1 MNKSVILIRQH
12 VYLNSFLCIVQ
23 SICDSIGEI
32 GVSRTDGGRHSLQRR
47 DDLVKR
53 LQLVG
58 FLSLLDDVL
67 VGDRPGDQI
76 SVVANALLYGLQVII
91 QVSK

>member
-1 MNKSVILIRQH
+1 MKSLSFIRQN

-32 GVSRTDGGRHSLQRR
+32 RMPRTDGGCHPLQRR

-58 FLSLLDDVL
+58 LLPLLDDVL
-67 VGDRPGDQI
+67 VGDGSGDQI
-76 SVVANALLYGLQVII
+76 SVVTNALLDGLQVII

>member
-1 MNKSVILIRQH
+1 MP
-12 VYLNSFLCIVQ
+12 
-23 SICDSIGEI
+23 
-32 GVSRTDGGRHSLQRR
+32 RTDGGRHPLQRR

-58 FLSLLDDVL
+58 LLPLLDDVL

-76 SVVANALLYGLQVII
+76 SVVANALLDGLQVII
-91 QVSK
+91 EVSKQMLSN